1 MEELTLNFLGEETKI
16 EIPTDLPSLKSKISE
31 KYLLSIAD
39 TNELILYYVKDDKKI
54 YIINGNDYFEF
65 KITKISTI
73 FIDINQNSKL
83 YIENASKL
91 NKEKSEEKK
100 DEKELNE
107 LLKKYEIF
115 SKEKNEKVSYYYKEL
130 NEVMKEVKR
139 KRDELNRKIHKA
151 LAKYYE
157 KDEEYIKKIY
167 CLQRKLNVPTTV
179 RIPKD
184 IKQQEEERIKQ
195 ECIKKNEEIRRI
207 AKLKKEEKEEKKR
220 KYFEHVKKLMEED
233 EKKKQM
239 EKLKLKST
247 QCMINKN
254 EKFIPHQSLRKIEE
268 EKYKM
273 AFKCRAVAAATAAKF
288 ISAKKMENEK
298 LKTSYEI
305 LQKKNNTINNNE
317 INTVNTVPILN
328 KVNEVLNNTITEV
341 KEIAKDHI
349 LKNVESNKK
358 DKKEIEKE
366 KKDQIEKIKNITRE
380 TVKEINRLTKMIIEQ
395 SNALI
400 ERINNP
406 EMANLS
412 NDENIILKAPKKE
425 KPIKEGIHFHIS
437 CDGCKMNP
445 IRGNRYKCKGC
456 PNFDFCQ
463 KCYEKNKETHGHEF
477 TKIEKP
483 KNTQRMGHK
492 NKAYAGRGI
501 VHKGV
506 RCEGCGLE
514 PIVGWRFKCSICDD
528 YNLCENCEENIGC
541 KKHNHPFIKLYYSM
555 MENVFND
562 YHLKLNSYESTND
575 TK

>member
-16 EIPTDLPSLKSKISE
+16 KIPTDLPSLKSKISE

-65 KITKISTI
+65 KNTKISTI
-73 FIDINQNSKL
+73 FIDINQSSKL

-91 NKEKSEEKK
+91 NKEKSVEKK

-115 SKEKNEKVSYYYKEL
+115 SKEKKEKVSYYYKEL

-184 IKQQEEERIKQ
+184 IKQEEEERIKQ

-239 EKLKLKST
+239 EKLKST
-247 QCMINKN
+247 QCVINKK
-254 EKFIPHQSLRKIEE
+254 EEFIPHQSLRRIEE
-268 EKYKM
+268 EKNKM

-305 LQKKNNTINNNE
+305 LEKKNNTINNNE
-317 INTVNTVPILN
+317 INTVPILN
-328 KVNEVLNNTITEV
+328 KVNKVLNNTITEV
-341 KEIAKDHI
+341 KKIAKDH
-349 LKNVESNKK
+349 
-358 DKKEIEKE
+358 
-366 KKDQIEKIKNITRE
+366 T
-380 TVKEINRLTKMIIEQ
+380 
-395 SNALI
+395 
-400 ERINNP
+400 
-406 EMANLS
+406 
-412 NDENIILKAPKKE
+412 
-425 KPIKEGIHFHIS
+425 
-437 CDGCKMNP
+437 
-445 IRGNRYKCKGC
+445 Y
-456 PNFDFCQ
+456 
-463 KCYEKNKETHGHEF
+463 
-477 TKIEKP
+477 
-483 KNTQRMGHK
+483 
-492 NKAYAGRGI
+492 
-501 VHKGV
+501 
-506 RCEGCGLE
+506 
-514 PIVGWRFKCSICDD
+514 
-528 YNLCENCEENIGC
+528 
-541 KKHNHPFIKLYYSM
+541 
-555 MENVFND
+555 
-562 YHLKLNSYESTND
+562 
-575 TK
+575 